1 MFDRGHDLPVRRQ
14 AALVNIS
21 RGSAYYTA
29 RPVSDDDLKRMR
41 RIDGLHLELPFAGA
55 RMLRDLLGEEG
66 IAAGRKRMTSKRPV
80 TPP

>member
-1 MFDRGHDLPVRRQ
+1 MIDRGHDLPIRRQ

-41 RIDGLHLELPFAGA
+41 RIDGLHLERRIQPVVATPSIKEVLWED
-55 RMLRDLLGEEG
+55 LRGG
-66 IAAGRKRMTSKRPV
+66 CRS
-80 TPP
+80 